1 MNLSN
6 KERPLPRPNR
16 LVSVFG
22 GTTSTPNTWSFDK
35 ESFHLIM
42 NEDYEQSHDF
52 EMPSSKSYCS
62 QHLQKGI
69 VFQHV
74 NQLF

>member
-6 KERPLPRPNR
+6 EEWPYRQ
-16 LVSVFG
+16 VAA
-22 GTTSTPNTWSFDK
+22 PNTWIFDV
-35 ESFHLIM
+35 ESLHLNM
-42 NEDYEQSHDF
+42 NEDYEQSDGL
-52 EMPSSKSYCS
+52 EMPKSKSYCS

-74 NQLF
+74 NSNNFI